1 MSWITASMELKIN
14 QTKIKV
20 IIAKGHSV
28 RGDQNFTYKDH
39 NIKIV

>member
-1 MSWITASMELKIN
+1 MNWAMVSMELKIN
-14 QTKIKV
+14 QTQIKA

-28 RGDQNFTYKDH
+28 RGDQNFTYTDH

>member
-1 MSWITASMELKIN
+1 MSWATASMELKIN
-14 QTKIKV
+14 QTQIKA

-28 RGDQNFTYKDH
+28 RGDQNLTHTDH